1 MFRSFVF
8 IGVLFGLGACASGQS
23 GGDGSLLRRAQ
34 TDVQFRKDVRNYS
47 QFAIARYASLTDD
60 PKVAAENY
68 SRIIL
73 ESPTN
78 STIAERAV
86 FSALLVGDVETAISL
101 STHIPGDTL
110 QSTELARLSLALKAV
125 QAGAYADALSHLES
139 PWDSA
144 FHAAIARSVAAWI
157 ALEDYPDQ
165 AIQLQELAGDRDPVL
180 TGVSHNLAALMR
192 LNIGRMNEASEAFEY
207 LWHHDAKLAIG
218 VEAHARLMALAGQPD
233 AAMARIRDFREIVGR
248 NPSLSHLARNIDA
261 GTVSPAPV
269 LTTQQGIALSIY
281 AVTAALANQSE
292 NDLPSV
298 YFAMA
303 LYLDPELDAAKTL
316 WADTLDRT
324 HRREEAIEL
333 LMSVPETSIYHTN
346 AQGQLAWV
354 YRRQGRNDE
363 ALTLALQT
371 LEATDDRNIRV
382 QLADLLQSLG
392 RDGEA
397 EETFTQIID
406 ADKLDGIYDWRVYFA
421 RGAARERLGE
431 WPPAEGDL
439 TTAMG
444 LKPNNPTIMNYLG
457 YGWIDRGMK
466 LEQGLELIEGALRL
480 SPRSGSIT
488 DSLGWAHYKTG
499 NYDRAVFYL
508 ERATELS
515 PQNPEI
521 LDHLGDTY
529 WQVGRYTEAGY
540 QWQRALQYSADEA
553 FRTQVEKKLLSGL
566 ALLNVTPS
574 SGSDGP

>member
-1 MFRSFVF
+1 MFRRVAFLGF
-8 IGVLFGLGACASGQS
+8 ILGLSACVSNGGS
-23 GGDGSLLRRAQ
+23 GDGGLLSRAQ
-34 TDVQFRKDVRNYS
+34 NDVQFRKDVSNYS

-68 SRIIL
+68 SRVIMA
-73 ESPTN
+73 SPGN
-78 STIAERAV
+78 ATIAERAV
-86 FSALLVGDVETAISL
+86 FSSLLVGDVETAIEL
-101 STHIPGDTL
+101 SSRVPSDTL

-125 QAGAYADALSHLES
+125 HDDNHGDALAYLEA

-144 FHAAIARSVAAWI
+144 FHAAIARSIAAWI

-165 AIQLQELAGDRDPVL
+165 AIELQGLAGDRDPVL
-180 TGVSHNLAALMR
+180 TGVARNLGARMLV
-192 LNIGRMNEASEAFEY
+192 NIGRSEDAIAELDY
-207 LWHHDAKLAIG
+207 LWQHDARLAIG
-218 VEAHARLMALAGQPD
+218 VEAHARLLALSGQPD
-233 AAMARIRDFREIVGR
+233 SAMTRIRDFRELVGR
-248 NPSLSHLARNIDA
+248 NPSLSHLARQIEA
-261 GTVSPAPV
+261 GTVTPAAT

-303 LYLDPELDAAKTL
+303 LYLDPDLDAAKTL

-324 HRREEAIEL
+324 HRREEAIVL
-333 LMSVPETSIYHTN
+333 LKSVPDTSIYHTN

-363 ALTLALQT
+363 ALKLALST

-406 ADKLDGIYDWRVYFA
+406 ADKLEGIYDWRVYFA

-431 WPPAEGDL
+431 WPPAESDL

-457 YGWIDRGMK
+457 YGWIDRGLK
-466 LEQGLELIEGALRL
+466 LEEGLDLIEGALRL

-488 DSLGWAHYKTG
+488 DSLGWAHYKMG

-540 QWQRALQYSADEA
+540 QWQRALQYTDDET
-553 FRTQVEKKLLSGL
+553 FLEQVEKKLLSGQ
-566 ALLNVTPS
+566 ALLNAH
-574 SGSDGP
+574 GPYGTEPK